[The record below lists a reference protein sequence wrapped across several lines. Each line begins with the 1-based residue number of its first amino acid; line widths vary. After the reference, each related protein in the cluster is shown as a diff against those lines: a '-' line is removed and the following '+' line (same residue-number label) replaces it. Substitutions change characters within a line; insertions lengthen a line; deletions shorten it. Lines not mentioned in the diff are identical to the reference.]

1 MEIIVVHPEK
11 ENLLKKEDLKNSIII
26 RDENTIIPTIYMVY
40 DEGTSENLNPKIK
53 VKKYTNCHVKF
64 CEAMANQSFSG
75 GENRFYD
82 LIGTYRN
89 EEVTIERR
97 SLDWIYT
104 IGVTTKEEA
113 RKRYKEYI
121 KEWDNHIYEIRARL
135 FEDMQ
140 NKFNKLK

>member
-1 MEIIVVHPEK
+1 MEIIIVHPEK

-26 RDENTIIPTIYMVY
+26 RDEKTIIPTIYMVY
-40 DEGTSENLNPKIK
+40 DEGTSQNLNPKIK

-64 CEAMANQSFSG
+64 CEAMPNQSFSG
-75 GENRFYD
+75 GENRFYK

-97 SLDWIYT
+97 SLDWIHT

-113 RKRYKEYI
+113 RKRYEKYI
-121 KEWDNHIYEIRARL
+121 NEWERHIEEIKSTL
-135 FEDMQ
+135 YQYME
-140 NKFNKLK
+140 NKLK